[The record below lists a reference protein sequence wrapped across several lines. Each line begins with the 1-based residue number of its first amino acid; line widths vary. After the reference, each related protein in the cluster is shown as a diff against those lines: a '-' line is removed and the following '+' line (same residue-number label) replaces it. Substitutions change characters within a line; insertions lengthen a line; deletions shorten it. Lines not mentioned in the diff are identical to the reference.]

1 MHIHLDPIGGI
12 AGDMFIA
19 ALLHAFPEHVDA
31 VIEAATTLTPLTATL
46 TPHTGQS
53 LAGARFTVEAPS
65 HHHHHHAHWADIRAA
80 IAAAPLPAPVRATA
94 RAIFTDLAEAESR
107 IHGIPADG
115 IAFHE
120 VGAADSIA
128 DIIGA
133 AMLIH
138 LLGPASWSISPI
150 PAGSGR
156 VQTAHGILPL
166 PAPATALLLEG
177 LPVHD
182 DGIEGER
189 VTPTGAAILRH
200 LRPATMRPPGTI
212 ARQGFGFGTRTL
224 PGLPNCLRAL
234 ILETASAAADATHRE
249 LLVVTFEV
257 DDQSPEDLAAGL
269 AQLRATPGIH
279 DALQLSA
286 VGKKSRLTT
295 QIQVLAAPGQTETV
309 IAACFTHTTTIGLR
323 TQMVQA
329 RALPR
334 RIEEVYVD
342 GTPIR
347 VKITDRPGGPTRK
360 AEADDLAH
368 APSHAART
376 LLRRRAESPA
386 DV

>member
-19 ALLHAFPEHVDA
+19 ALLHAFPEHTDA
-31 VIEAATTLTPLTATL
+31 VIEASGALAPLTATL
-46 TPHTGQS
+46 TPYTGQS
-53 LAGARFTVEAPS
+53 LAGARFTVEAPTQ
-65 HHHHHHAHWADIRAA
+65 HHHHAHWSDIRAE

-94 RAIFTDLAEAESR
+94 RAIFTHLAEAESR
-107 IHGIPADG
+107 IHGIPVDE

-133 AMLIH
+133 ATLIH
-138 LLGPASWSISPI
+138 LLAPTTWSISPI

-156 VQTAHGILPL
+156 ITTAHGILPL

-182 DGIEGER
+182 DGLEGER

-200 LRPATMRPPGTI
+200 LRPALTRPAGTI

-234 ILETASAAADATHRE
+234 IVETAPASADHTHRE

-269 AQLRATPGIH
+269 AQLRATPGVH

-286 VGKKSRLTT
+286 FGKKSRLTT
-295 QIQVLAAPGQTETV
+295 QIQVLAAPAQAEAV

-323 TQMVQA
+323 TQLVQA
-329 RALPR
+329 RALAR
-334 RIEEVYVD
+334 RIEEISID
-342 GTPIR
+342 GKPVR

-376 LLRRRAESPA
+376 ALRRRAESPA

>member
-19 ALLHAFPEHVDA
+19 ALLHAFPEHTDA
-31 VIEAATTLTPLTATL
+31 VIDAAATLTPLTATL
-46 TPHTGQS
+46 APHTGQS

-65 HHHHHHAHWADIRAA
+65 HPGHHHAHWSDIRAA
-80 IAAAPLPAPVRATA
+80 IAAAPLPPQVRATA
-94 RAIFTDLAEAESR
+94 RAIFTHLAEAESR
-107 IHGIPADG
+107 IHGIPAEE

-128 DIIGA
+128 DILGA
-133 AMLIH
+133 ATLIH

-156 VQTAHGILPL
+156 IQTAHGILPL

-200 LRPATMRPPGTI
+200 LRPAPTRAPGAI
-212 ARQGFGFGTRTL
+212 ARQGLGFGTRTL

-234 ILETASAAADATHRE
+234 ILETAPADPTHRE
-249 LLVVTFEV
+249 LLVITFEV

-286 VGKKSRLTT
+286 FGKKSRLTT
-295 QIQVLAAPGQTETV
+295 QIQVLAAPAATEAA

-323 TQMVQA
+323 THLVQG

-334 RIEEVYVD
+334 RIEEISID

-376 LLRRRAESPA
+376 TLRRRAESPA
-386 DV
+386 DA